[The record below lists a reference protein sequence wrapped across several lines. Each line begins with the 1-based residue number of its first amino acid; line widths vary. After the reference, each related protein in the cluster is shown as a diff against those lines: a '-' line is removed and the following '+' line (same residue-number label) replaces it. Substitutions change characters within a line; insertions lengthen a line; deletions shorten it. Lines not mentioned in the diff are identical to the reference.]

1 MAAERVEKFHADA
14 SALVSSKP
22 LKAEKVKAEITRF
35 RTWLQKHQDESLPA
49 GAQGKLVDVVQ
60 MYYKIVAAGGLDGD
74 MLHDSVLGV
83 AEDLMK
89 LPEGKL
95 VTIKAKKTA
104 LKWCD
109 ALSAGGDKTSGEAPV
124 EVAVSVMLVVD
135 ISIEAKKAKVTL
147 MDESNPETMEELEIS
162 DRGLASSV
170 RACFDE
176 GQEVRLEVDISAKKV
191 LGLHQSQG

>member
-95 VTIKAKKTA
+95 VTIKAKKT
-104 LKWCD
+104 
-109 ALSAGGDKTSGEAPV
+109 
-124 EVAVSVMLVVD
+124 
-135 ISIEAKKAKVTL
+135 
-147 MDESNPETMEELEIS
+147 
-162 DRGLASSV
+162 
-170 RACFDE
+170 
-176 GQEVRLEVDISAKKV
+176 V
-191 LGLHQSQG
+191 L